1 MTNRTEGGPIVA
13 RARVYITLKEGIL
26 DPQGK
31 TVLRALK
38 SLGYDEVE
46 DLRVGKYM
54 ELELSG
60 DDKSK
65 LEERLGEMSEQLL
78 ANPII
83 ENYRMEVEV

>member
-1 MTNRTEGGPIVA
+1 VA
-13 RARVYITLKEGIL
+13 SARVYITLKEGII

-54 ELELSG
+54 ELKLSG
-60 DDKSK
+60 DDKAK

>member
-1 MTNRTEGGPIVA
+1 MA
-13 RARVYITLKEGIL
+13 RARVYITLKEGIA

-46 DLRVGKYM
+46 DVRIGKYM
-54 ELELSG
+54 ELALSG
-60 DDKSK
+60 DDRAR
-65 LEERLGEMSEQLL
+65 LESRLGEMSEKLL

-83 ENYRMEVEV
+83 EDYRMEVDA

>member
-1 MTNRTEGGPIVA
+1 MA
-13 RARVYITLKEGIL
+13 RARVFITLKEGIL

-54 ELELSG
+54 ELELTG
-60 DDKSK
+60 DDQGT
-65 LEERLGEMSEQLL
+65 LESRLGEMSEKLL
-78 ANPII
+78 TNPII
-83 ENYRMEVEV
+83 EDYRMEVEV

>member
-1 MTNRTEGGPIVA
+1 MA
-13 RARVYITLKEGIL
+13 RARVYVTLKEGIL

-46 DLRVGKYM
+46 DLRIGKYM
-54 ELELSG
+54 ELALDGEDG
-60 DDKSK
+60 EK
-65 LEERLGEMSEQLL
+65 LEARLLEMCEKLL

-83 ENYRMEVEV
+83 EDYRVEVET

>member
-1 MTNRTEGGPIVA
+1 MA
-13 RARVYITLKEGIL
+13 LARVYITLKEGIL

-38 SLGYDEVE
+38 SLGYDEAE

-54 ELELSG
+54 ELKLEG
-60 DDKSK
+60 DDREA
-65 LEERLGEMSEQLL
+65 LEKRLAEMCERIL

-83 ENYRMEVEV
+83 EDYRTEVEY

>member
-1 MTNRTEGGPIVA
+1 M
-13 RARVYITLKEGIL
+13 KEGIL

-46 DLRVGKYM
+46 DLRIGKYM
-54 ELELSG
+54 ELALDGEDG
-60 DDKSK
+60 EK
-65 LEERLGEMSEQLL
+65 LEARLLEMCEKLL

-83 ENYRMEVEV
+83 ENYRVEVET

>member
-1 MTNRTEGGPIVA
+1 LA
-13 RARVYITLKEGIL
+13 RARVYITYKEGIL

-46 DLRVGKYM
+46 NLRVGKYM
-54 ELELSG
+54 ELELAG
-60 DDKSK
+60 EDKEG
-65 LEERLGEMSEQLL
+65 LEKRLGEMCEKLL

-83 ENYRMEVEV
+83 EDYDLEVDV

>member
-1 MTNRTEGGPIVA
+1 MA
-13 RARVYITLKEGIL
+13 RARVYITYKEGIL

-46 DLRVGKYM
+46 NLRVGKYM
-54 ELELSG
+54 ELELAG
-60 DDKSK
+60 EDKEG
-65 LEERLGEMSEQLL
+65 LEKRLGEMCEKLL

-83 ENYRMEVEV
+83 EDYDLEVEV

>member
-1 MTNRTEGGPIVA
+1 VA

-54 ELELSG
+54 ELQLAG
-60 DDKSK
+60 DDKAK

>member
-1 MTNRTEGGPIVA
+1 MA
-13 RARVYITLKEGIL
+13 LARVYITLKEGIL

-54 ELELSG
+54 EVKLDGSDRE
-60 DDKSK
+60 K
-65 LEERLGEMSEQLL
+65 LEERLGEMSEKLL

-83 ENYRMEVEV
+83 EDYRLEVEV

>member
-1 MTNRTEGGPIVA
+1 MA
-13 RARVYITLKEGIL
+13 RARVYITLKEGIS

-38 SLGYDEVE
+38 SLGYDEVA

-54 ELELSG
+54 ELELDG
-60 DDKSK
+60 EDKGK
-65 LEERLGEMSEQLL
+65 LESRLGEMSEKLL

-83 ENYRMEVEV
+83 EDYRMEVEV

>member
-1 MTNRTEGGPIVA
+1 VA
-13 RARVYITLKEGIL
+13 RARVYVTLKEGIL

-46 DLRVGKYM
+46 NLRIGKYM
-54 ELELSG
+54 ELALDGEDG
-60 DDKSK
+60 EK
-65 LEERLGEMSEQLL
+65 LEARLLEMCEKLL

-83 ENYRMEVEV
+83 ENYRVEVET